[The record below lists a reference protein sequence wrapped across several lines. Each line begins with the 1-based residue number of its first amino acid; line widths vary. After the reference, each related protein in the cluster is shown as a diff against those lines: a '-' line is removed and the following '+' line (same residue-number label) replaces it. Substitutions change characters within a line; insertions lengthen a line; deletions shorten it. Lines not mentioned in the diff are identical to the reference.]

1 MRMPGL
7 VVADEPLNIHCGV
20 RLLRTGRDAV
30 AIASQLGTLVDRL
43 YADVPSGVAATAWSR
58 ADSPGVVDSSGCRE
72 E

>member
-7 VVADEPLNIHCGV
+7 VVADEPLNINCGV
-20 RLLRTGRDAV
+20 RLLRTDRDAV
-30 AIASQLGTLVDRL
+30 AIASQIALVDRL
-43 YADVPSGVAATAWSR
+43 YADVPSGVGATSWSR